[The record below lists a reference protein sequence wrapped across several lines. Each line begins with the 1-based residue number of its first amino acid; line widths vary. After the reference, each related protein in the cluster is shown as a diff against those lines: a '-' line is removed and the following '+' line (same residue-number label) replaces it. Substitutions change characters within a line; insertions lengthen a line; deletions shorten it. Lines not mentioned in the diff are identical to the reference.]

1 MNFSQENYKTH
12 MTLQMPLKQD
22 VFFVTIHAT
31 AQKYLA
37 FQSKQ
42 WEDPPVSASESGLH
56 SYNAPLESGLSNY
69 QCYRLS
75 TAHNNTFSQYPD
87 Q

>member
-1 MNFSQENYKTH
+1 
-12 MTLQMPLKQD
+12 MPLKQD

-31 AQKYLA
+31 VQKYLA

-56 SYNAPLESGLSNY
+56 SYDSPLESGPSNY
-69 QCYRLS
+69 
-75 TAHNNTFSQYPD
+75 
-87 Q
+87 